1 MEETLNQSEAF
12 FLKYKKAIIGVVIA
26 LVVIIAGIV
35 LYKTY
40 VSGPNEIKA
49 STAIA
54 KGQEYFAA
62 NNFEMALNGDSANFK
77 GFAKLAD
84 EYSSTQAGNLANL
97 YAGLC
102 YAKLDKWEDAV
113 KYLEKYDGADDQMIS
128 PAAEGAL
135 GNAYAHLNQLDN
147 AVSHLKKAA
156 EKADNNS
163 LSPTFLIQAG
173 EILESQGK
181 NDEALK
187 LYQTV
192 KEKYFNSMASQ
203 TIDAYI
209 ERVSAKSVMATK
221 NLSDYDIS
229 KVPDASNMIFGVV
242 VAEWNPEITG
252 ALLDGCVSTLEKHG
266 ALPENIHVKTV
277 PGSFELIYG
286 AHQMTLNDGYDAV
299 IILGSVIR
307 GETPHFDYICQGVTE
322 GIARLNATS
331 NIPVIYGLLTT
342 NDLQQAKDRAG
353 GRLGNKGD
361 ECAVVAIKMAKF

>member
-1 MEETLNQSEAF
+1 MANTTNQQQAAPTMEQSLNQSEAF
-12 FLKYKKAIIGVVIA
+12 FLKYKKAIIAAVVA
-26 LVVIIAGIV
+26 LIVIVAGIV

-40 VSGPNEIKA
+40 VSGPREVKA

-54 KGQEYFAA
+54 KGQEYFQAA
-62 NNFEMALNGDSANFK
+62 NYEMALNGDSVNFK

-84 EYSSTQAGNLANL
+84 EYSSTAAGNLANL

-113 KYLEKYDGADDQMIS
+113 KYLEKYVAADDQMIS

-135 GNAYAHLNQLDN
+135 GNAYAHLNQLDK

-192 KEKYFNSMASQ
+192 KEKYFNSMAYQ
-203 TIDAYI
+203 TIDGYI
-209 ERVSAKSVMATK
+209 ERVSAK
-221 NLSDYDIS
+221 
-229 KVPDASNMIFGVV
+229 
-242 VAEWNPEITG
+242 
-252 ALLDGCVSTLEKHG
+252 
-266 ALPENIHVKTV
+266 
-277 PGSFELIYG
+277 
-286 AHQMTLNDGYDAV
+286 
-299 IILGSVIR
+299 
-307 GETPHFDYICQGVTE
+307 
-322 GIARLNATS
+322 
-331 NIPVIYGLLTT
+331 
-342 NDLQQAKDRAG
+342 
-353 GRLGNKGD
+353 
-361 ECAVVAIKMAKF
+361 

>member
-1 MEETLNQSEAF
+1 MAQTTNQQQAAPTMEETLNQSEAF
-12 FLKYKKAIIGVVIA
+12 FLKYKKAIICAVIA

-40 VSGPNEIKA
+40 VSGPKEVKA

-62 NNFEMALNGDSANFK
+62 NNFEMALNGDSASFK

-84 EYSSTQAGNLANL
+84 EYSCTAAGNLANL

-113 KYLEKYDGADDQMIS
+113 KYLEKYDGADDQMIT
-128 PAAEGAL
+128 PAAEAAL

-192 KEKYFNSMASQ
+192 KEKYFNSMAYQ

-209 ERVSAKSVMATK
+209 ERVSAK
-221 NLSDYDIS
+221 
-229 KVPDASNMIFGVV
+229 
-242 VAEWNPEITG
+242 
-252 ALLDGCVSTLEKHG
+252 
-266 ALPENIHVKTV
+266 
-277 PGSFELIYG
+277 
-286 AHQMTLNDGYDAV
+286 
-299 IILGSVIR
+299 
-307 GETPHFDYICQGVTE
+307 
-322 GIARLNATS
+322 
-331 NIPVIYGLLTT
+331 
-342 NDLQQAKDRAG
+342 
-353 GRLGNKGD
+353 
-361 ECAVVAIKMAKF
+361 

>member
-1 MEETLNQSEAF
+1 MAQTTNQQQATPTMEESLNQSEAF

-77 GFAKLAD
+77 GLAKLAD

-209 ERVSAKSVMATK
+209 ERVSAK
-221 NLSDYDIS
+221 
-229 KVPDASNMIFGVV
+229 
-242 VAEWNPEITG
+242 
-252 ALLDGCVSTLEKHG
+252 
-266 ALPENIHVKTV
+266 
-277 PGSFELIYG
+277 
-286 AHQMTLNDGYDAV
+286 
-299 IILGSVIR
+299 
-307 GETPHFDYICQGVTE
+307 
-322 GIARLNATS
+322 
-331 NIPVIYGLLTT
+331 
-342 NDLQQAKDRAG
+342 
-353 GRLGNKGD
+353 
-361 ECAVVAIKMAKF
+361 